1 MKTFFLPKCKKN
13 FFYLSIS
20 IPVQLLYNVVLV
32 STVQQ
37 GKSVAHI
44 HISPLLDFLP
54 IQVTTE
60 HQVDIPV
67 LCSRFSLV
75 TYFMKVKVL
84 VTQSCQT
91 LCDHRLLPSRLLC
104 PWNSPGK
111 NNGVGCYS
119 LLQGIFPNQGSNPG
133 LLHWRKILYH

>member
-1 MKTFFLPKCKKN
+1 MKTFFLPKCKKTFLLIN
-13 FFYLSIS
+13 FYSSIVALQCCFSFYCTTR
-20 IPVQLLYNVVLV
+20 Q
-32 STVQQ
+32 
-37 GKSVAHI
+37 SVAHI

-111 NNGVGCYS
+111 KTGVGCYS